1 MLLPIWIMATNRSN
15 WLPIDKSRIC
25 NKHFCSDDYEA
36 GDKKN
41 MLKPN
46 ACPIINNMTNENV
59 SKCNKV

>member
-1 MLLPIWIMATNRSN
+1 MATNRPN

-36 GDKKN
+36 GDKNN

-46 ACPIINNMTNENV
+46 ACPIINNMTNGNV